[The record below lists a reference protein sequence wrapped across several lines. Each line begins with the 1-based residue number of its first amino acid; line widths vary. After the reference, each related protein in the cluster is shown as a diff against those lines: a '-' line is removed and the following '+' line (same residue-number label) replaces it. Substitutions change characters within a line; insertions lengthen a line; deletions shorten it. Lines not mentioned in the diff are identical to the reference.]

1 MNRLAFLLWN
11 ALMIFFSKM
20 KPNESKISKSIYSK
34 LSDKNDFILDSSY
47 LITSFES
54 NTKHKCLARCT
65 KENQCVYTIFK
76 QNKCYICKTDFTSF
90 VSYSANGNS
99 IIYQKNSFN
108 PTNGYQ
114 ATNGLTNYWS
124 FNGNVN
130 DAIGN
135 AHLYGG
141 VNAALTTDRFG
152 VPNSALSLTDGYYKV
167 PAGVYFSG
175 TQLSIMG
182 WVKITRVK
190 IYSRLVD
197 FGNVAGNGGHT
208 IMICISQS
216 NTGKPW
222 FNFQSGTTGLEV
234 FSSTALINDQWQHL
248 AAVNAHPN
256 YYIYIDGI
264 VVGQKYW
271 QATHIISNVTRPS
284 NFIGKSN
291 WNGDANAD
299 AVFDDLKI
307 FNRALSQQE
316 IQSEMN
322 NNL

>member
-1 MNRLAFLLWN
+1 MNRLAFLLLN
-11 ALMIFFSKM
+11 ALMIFLSKI
-20 KPNESKISKSIYSK
+20 KQNESKISKSIYSK
-34 LSDKNDFILDSSY
+34 LSDKNNFILDSSY

-65 KENQCVYTIFK
+65 NENRCVYAIFK
-76 QNKCYICKTDFTSF
+76 QNKCYICKTNFTSF

-108 PTNGYQ
+108 PTNG
-114 ATNGLTNYWS
+114 LTNYWT

-152 VPNSALSLTDGYYKV
+152 VPNSALSLTDGYYRA
-167 PAGVYFSG
+167 PSGVYFSG

-182 WVKITRVK
+182 WVKITNIK
-190 IYSRLVD
+190 KFSRLVD
-197 FGNVAGNGGHT
+197 FGNVDGVGGDT
-208 IMICISQS
+208 IMLCLSDQE
-216 NTGKPW
+216 TGKPYI
-222 FNFQSGTTGLEV
+222 NFQSGTTNMAV
-234 FSSTALINDQWQHL
+234 FSSTALIKDQWQHL

-264 VVGQKYW
+264 VVGQTYW
-271 QATHIISNVTRPS
+271 MVTHIISNVNRPS
-284 NFIGKSN
+284 NFIGRSN
-291 WNGDANAD
+291 YKTCCNEEDAN